1 MDRYILASNSPR
13 RRELLRLVISDYE
26 VIPSEGEEI
35 ISSTEPDKV
44 VEELSLQKAMDVAG
58 KVRPCEGDRI
68 IVIGAD
74 TVVAVDREILGKPE
88 DRTDAGRMIA
98 MIQGREHHVY
108 TGVTVCVVDGTFG
121 DGFLG
126 DGTAAAG
133 GDGVPE
139 KNAVDGTSG
148 DGFLGDGTAAAG
160 SDGVPEKNAVDGTS
174 ADGTAG
180 DGTAAADWDG
190 AREKI
195 RHFSFSEET
204 VVDVFPMNRGEIE
217 GYISL
222 EEPYDK
228 AGAYGIQGAF
238 SIFIRGIRGDY
249 NNVVGLPAA
258 RLYHEL
264 ARRDLL

>member
-108 TGVTVCVVDGTFG
+108 TGVTVCV
-121 DGFLG
+121 
-126 DGTAAAG
+126 
-133 GDGVPE
+133 
-139 KNAVDGTSG
+139 VDGTSG

-264 ARRDLL
+264 ARRNLL

>member
-35 ISSTEPDKV
+35 ISSTKPDKV

-58 KVRPCEGDRI
+58 KVRPCQGDRI

-74 TVVAVDREILGKPE
+74 TVVAVDQQILGKPE
-88 DRTDAGRMIA
+88 DRMDAGRMIT

-108 TGVTVCVVDGTFG
+108 TGVTVCVVDGADWT
-121 DGFLG
+121 
-126 DGTAAAG
+126 DGTAAAEG
-133 GDGVPE
+133 YDGS
-139 KNAVDGTSG
+139 T
-148 DGFLGDGTAAAG
+148 
-160 SDGVPEKNAVDGTS
+160 
-174 ADGTAG
+174 
-180 DGTAAADWDG
+180 
-190 AREKI
+190 EKI
-195 RHFSFSEET
+195 KYFSFSEET